1 MKKSL
6 AAVVSAA
13 LLAVLAACGG
23 GESASGDTLRVGTLS
38 DSKPNA
44 YQENGVFTGFDN
56 ELLKAIA
63 ANQNLKLEFVS
74 TEFATL
80 LSQVATGRFDI
91 GSSAI
96 SQTDERRKTVDF
108 SVPYNYQS
116 LGIEAREGTGITDE
130 RSLAG
135 KRIGVVQGTVSDSWL
150 AANAPTAQAVRFPQ
164 DAATLAALK
173 TGAIDGAI
181 FDQATAE
188 DYAAKNPDA
197 KLKVVKAITT
207 TIPHGFAVKKGN
219 TELAG
224 KINAGL
230 KAVIADGTWE
240 RVHQRFEPNAPVPG
254 EFKAGMR

>member
-6 AAVVSAA
+6 AAAVSAA

-23 GESASGDTLRVGTLS
+23 GESAGTLRVGTLS

-108 SVPYNYQS
+108 SLPYNYQS

-130 RSLAG
+130 NSLAG

-150 AANAPTAQAVRFPQ
+150 AANAPAAQAVRFPQ

-219 TELAG
+219 AELAG

-240 RVHQRFEPNAPVPG
+240 RVHQRFEPNAPVPV
-254 EFKAGMR
+254 EFKARKQ

>member
-6 AAVVSAA
+6 AAALGAA

-23 GESASGDTLRVGTLS
+23 GEDAGAGTLRVGTLS

-130 RSLAG
+130 NSLAG

-150 AANAPTAQAVRFPQ
+150 VANAPTAQAVRFPQ

-219 TELAG
+219 AELAG

-240 RVHQRFEPNAPVPG
+240 RVHQRFEPNAPVPA
-254 EFKAGMR
+254 EFKAGKR